1 MASPM
6 RTASPVSRRTYSLAD
21 LCATFGFTPRQ
32 IHDFRSKGALQAPD
46 GTGRGARYT
55 EEHVQRLAAIK
66 PLLEEGISVSRVAAR
81 FSPAPEHT
89 AGGPHEDPPSEM
101 TTERWDRVRIGP
113 DLEIGLSVGGALES
127 LRGELLRA
135 LAQEAKRLSQRN

>member
-1 MASPM
+1 MASLM
-6 RTASPVSRRTYSLAD
+6 RTTSPAFRRTYSLAD

-66 PLLEEGISVSRVAAR
+66 PLLEEGISVSRIAAR
-81 FSPAPEHT
+81 FSHETGRAV
-89 AGGPHEDPPSEM
+89 GGSHEQLPSEL
-101 TTERWDRVRIGP
+101 TSERWDRVRIGP
-113 DLEIGLSVGGALES
+113 DLEIGLSVGGALEP

-135 LAQEAKRLSQRN
+135 LAQEAKRLSLRD